1 MRAAAR
7 AVFVLACAAALSA
20 RPRRKSKVG
29 SRRPAPSGAPQ
40 QKKPPPF
47 DAAMLC
53 QAQTANEAAES
64 LLVPER
70 CRGAPCEKTWYEFVA
85 LDDLFAGTGIGE
97 AYDESA
103 SFREALRRAAR
114 DDRVAED
121 SPVRFDLAASAQGS
135 WRGGA
140 SPALSAA
147 LRDVLGAG
155 APSGEAFL
163 EAIGG
168 LELDGVAP
176 ATGHFIEI
184 VGGPGATKVAR
195 HAWHQDRAGDER
207 AVTAMLGFPASDRY
221 EGCGVFSHVAALS
234 HLVVTEEEETI
245 SSPREFYPAA
255 KYLDVDDVPEASIV
269 RPSYGRGRE
278 ILLYSDARN
287 IHTSPDI
294 VHRDCLWRFM

>member
-20 RPRRKSKVG
+20 RPARRKSKVG
-29 SRRPAPSGAPQ
+29 SRRPTPSGAPQ

-85 LDDLFAGTGIGE
+85 LDDLFAGSGIGE

-103 SFREALRRAAR
+103 AFRDALRRAAR
-114 DDRVAED
+114 DDRVAES

-135 WRGGA
+135 WRGGT
-140 SPALSAA
+140 SPARSAA
-147 LRDVLGAG
+147 LRDALGAG

-168 LELDGVAP
+168 LQLDGVAP

-195 HAWHQDRAGDER
+195 PAWHQDRAGDER
-207 AVTAMLGFPASDRY
+207 AVTAMLSVPWPRR
-221 EGCGVFSHVAALS
+221 FS
-234 HLVVTEEEETI
+234 
-245 SSPREFYPAA
+245 
-255 KYLDVDDVPEASIV
+255 
-269 RPSYGRGRE
+269 
-278 ILLYSDARN
+278 
-287 IHTSPDI
+287 
-294 VHRDCLWRFM
+294 RDFGWGNQ